1 MRRPVFIGGYFH
13 TLDDKGRVVI
23 PPRFRN
29 LLGERFIITKGLHGC
44 LWVLKEDRWA
54 VIQQRLQSESMRKE
68 QVILQR
74 FLSGGAA
81 ECSPDSQGR
90 VLIPPVLRDF
100 ARIERDVVSIG
111 AVNRVEIWGRERWD
125 EYNAALD
132 DESIEASLE
141 RVDLL

>member
-1 MRRPVFIGGYFH
+1 MFIGGYFH
-13 TLDDKGRVVI
+13 TLDEKGRMVM

-54 VIQQRLQSESMRKE
+54 VIQQRLRVESMRKE
-68 QVILQR
+68 LLILQR

-81 ECSPDSQGR
+81 ECLPDAQGR
-90 VLIPPVLRDF
+90 VLIPPVLREY
-100 ARIERDVVSIG
+100 AKIGRDVVVIG
-111 AVNRVEIWGRERWD
+111 AVNRVEVWAKEIWD
-125 EYNAALD
+125 EYNAHLSD
-132 DESIEASLE
+132 DTIETCLE